1 MSRIHCLNTAI
12 LQEEGRVRCA
22 AAIPVWTK
30 QVPTS
35 HFHPKE
41 DVQRARIFQSIF
53 IKHKKSV
60 YNDHFYCKSWLTG
73 KKKSIEKIICKH
85 HIFFFLYLENVE
97 RMAYFKDSDISQCT
111 SSLPCQVRFYKNLFQ
126 CWGLLVLKAQN

>member
-1 MSRIHCLNTAI
+1 MSRIHCLNTAV

-73 KKKSIEKIICKH
+73 KKKKH
-85 HIFFFLYLENVE
+85 RKNYLQTSHFFFSCIQKMLKEWHILKIQIFLNALQVFLA
-97 RMAYFKDSDISQCT
+97 RFAFTRIS
-111 SSLPCQVRFYKNLFQ
+111 SSAGD
-126 CWGLLVLKAQN
+126 CWC